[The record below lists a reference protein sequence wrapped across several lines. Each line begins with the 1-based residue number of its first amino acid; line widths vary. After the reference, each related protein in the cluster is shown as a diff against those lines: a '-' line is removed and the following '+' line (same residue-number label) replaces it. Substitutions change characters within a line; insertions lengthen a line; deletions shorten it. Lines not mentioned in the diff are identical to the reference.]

1 MNGLISFG
9 TDFCES
15 EYSEN
20 IASPPLIAGF
30 WGDIDISTINTLPDY
45 YPSVHFIELNSSMS
59 LNEMKD
65 RFNKATN
72 KMLYLLRKAFGC
84 SEMSEFKPTH
94 IFLATWHAV
103 KRNGANPVSIYTH
116 CILLPFLY
124 SVAIITSFLD
134 STLTLSFLLVYIL
147 AHYLYNNY

>member
-9 TDFCES
+9 TDFCDS

-20 IASPPLIAGF
+20 IASPSLIAGF
-30 WGDIDISTINTLPDY
+30 WGDINISTINTLPDY
-45 YPSVHFIELNSSMS
+45 YPSVRFIELNSMTV
-59 LNEMKD
+59 MMD
-65 RFNKATN
+65 RFYKTTH

-103 KRNGANPVSIYTH
+103 KRNGANNPVSIYTH

-124 SVAIITSFLD
+124 SVAIITC
-134 STLTLSFLLVYIL
+134 
-147 AHYLYNNY
+147 